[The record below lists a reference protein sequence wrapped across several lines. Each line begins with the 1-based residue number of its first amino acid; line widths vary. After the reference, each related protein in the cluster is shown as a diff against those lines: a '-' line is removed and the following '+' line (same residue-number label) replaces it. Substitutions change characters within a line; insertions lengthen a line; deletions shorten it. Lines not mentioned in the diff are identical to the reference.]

1 MLVHCVYASRP
12 AAPLASSLIESILD
26 QSRVNNPQQGITGI
40 LCYTANLFIQVL
52 EGGRD
57 EVCDLF
63 NKIVPDDRHS
73 NVRILVYEEIS
84 ERHFSH
90 WTMGH
95 VDISKVNPGLLLK
108 YSPKTALDPFL
119 ISGHATLALL
129 HELVSTAA
137 IVGRSA

>member
-12 AAPLASSLIESILD
+12 VAPLTSPLTESILD
-26 QSRVNNPQQGITGI
+26 QSRRNNPQQGITGI
-40 LCYTANLFIQVL
+40 LCYTANIFIQVL

-57 EVCDLF
+57 EVGELF
-63 NKIVPDDRHS
+63 NKIVRDDRHS

-84 ERHFSH
+84 ERVFSH

-108 YSPKTALDPFL
+108 YSPKTALDPFV
-119 ISGHATLALL
+119 ISGHSTLALL
-129 HELVSTAA
+129 HELVSSAA
-137 IVGRSA
+137 IVGKSA

>member
-1 MLVHCVYASRP
+1 MLVHCLYASRP
-12 AAPLASSLIESILD
+12 ASALAASVTESILE
-26 QSRVNNPQQGITGI
+26 QSRVNNPRQGITGI
-40 LCYTANLFIQVL
+40 LCYTANIFIQVL

-57 EVCDLF
+57 EVGDLF
-63 NKIVPDDRHS
+63 NKIVRDDRHGH
-73 NVRILVYEEIS
+73 VRILVYEEIS
-84 ERHFSH
+84 ERRFSH

-137 IVGRSA
+137 IVGKSA